1 MHSHLDPKQAFGI
14 EQGLPQAFQCILG
27 KIWHTCFQM
36 CPAQL
41 FPMMKS
47 KLGAGSFALTLFRQ
61 SGFSAIRLFHSLD
74 MLSQWDS
81 LLLHFAIEWL
91 HHHEHVWAII
101 QLTLISTYCRLV
113 TQYQAFRISS
123 WPVWACMEN
132 LAWKG
137 KWGEQDTGKVL
148 KSLSGDLIT
157 CGQHC
162 F

>member
-1 MHSHLDPKQAFGI
+1 MHAFPFRPKASIWDWARTPTGIPMHTGQDLTYMLSNVPSAAVSHDEI
-14 EQGLPQAFQCILG
+14 E
-27 KIWHTCFQM
+27 
-36 CPAQL
+36 
-41 FPMMKS
+41 
-47 KLGAGSFALTLFRQ
+47 AGSFALTLFRQ